1 MTNAMLSSSPRAIA
15 IAPRSRASNRDVRA
29 PFSAAP
35 RSRRRNEQD
44 YHSARAS
51 GSRRVSVV
59 VAAAAADAKAAEAD
73 LPPSDWAKEWR
84 ARFDAEKVFHC
95 DKEGA
100 CDDKE
105 NAALVDF
112 IVAASATLAD
122 VPSRFIVVGDGGILE
137 SVRPWPK
144 TPRFAEL
151 GAKGTCCTLAS
162 DDKTFEAHLFLSRVR
177 EVALARSERGG
188 RKIYAIRFFGEEAAP
203 MGTVPVPTPKT
214 MMTVVLHGTG
224 EGGEVTAEAVEKWE
238 SLAKVLEEKGG
249 KL

>member
-1 MTNAMLSSSPRAIA
+1 M
-15 IAPRSRASNRDVRA
+15 
-29 PFSAAP
+29 
-35 RSRRRNEQD
+35 
-44 YHSARAS
+44 
-51 GSRRVSVV
+51 
-59 VAAAAADAKAAEAD
+59 
-73 LPPSDWAKEWR
+73 
-84 ARFDAEKVFHC
+84 
-95 DKEGA
+95 
-100 CDDKE
+100 
-105 NAALVDF
+105 
-112 IVAASATLAD
+112 
-122 VPSRFIVVGDGGILE
+122 
-137 SVRPWPK
+137 RPWPK

-224 EGGEVTAEAVEKWE
+224 EGGEVPAEAVEKWE